1 MIDAE
6 AFIAQ
11 HGTPIVASDVE
22 HSTTMGVPSQSNAHD
37 DTGNVSA
44 EEQDKSGSRGPARGW
59 KRHGKREA
67 ARSSWAGGSGAK
79 AVARSK
85 ECPCDS
91 SDEDACREA
100 ALRLLDCADRS
111 SGALLERLVLKG
123 YDETV
128 ADAVV
133 SRLREVGLVNDEEY
147 ARSVVRYCAGRMLG
161 ERGTLLELSRKH
173 VDRAL
178 AQQVVGEARDAG
190 VFVDAAWELGR
201 SVAARTAGLDL
212 QVRRRRFWAAGGR
225 KGHSPDI
232 LREVFYSLFDNEA

>member
-11 HGTPIVASDVE
+11 HGTPIA
-22 HSTTMGVPSQSNAHD
+22 AHD
-37 DTGNVSA
+37 AASSA
-44 EEQDKSGSRGPARGW
+44 AGSASRLEVFAGTSEERPQDRDQQDGRAYARG
-59 KRHGKREA
+59 RGHRSGKRTG
-67 ARSSWAGGSGAK
+67 RSWAGGAGAGNR
-79 AVARSK
+79 VASQ
-85 ECPCDS
+85 EGPNDACDM
-91 SDEDACREA
+91 DACREA

-133 SRLREVGLVNDEEY
+133 ARLREVGLVNDEEY
-147 ARSVVRYCAGRMLG
+147 ARSVVRYCVGRMLG
-161 ERGTLLELSRKH
+161 ERGTMLELSRKR
-173 VDRAL
+173 VDRTL
-178 AQQVVGEARDAG
+178 SRQVVDEAREAG

-232 LREVFYSLFDNEA
+232 LRDISRSLFADDG

>member
-11 HGTPIVASDVE
+11 HGTPIVASDAASRRAV
-22 HSTTMGVPSQSNAHD
+22 GVPRSNAHD
-37 DTGNVSA
+37 GTGGEDL
-44 EEQDKSGSRGPARGW
+44 EEHNQPEGGASARGW
-59 KRHGKREA
+59 KRRGKRRVG
-67 ARSSWAGGSGAK
+67 RSWSGGRGAK
-79 AVARSK
+79 GMAQPKQS
-85 ECPCDS
+85 PCDS

-133 SRLREVGLVNDEEY
+133 SRLCELGLVNDEEY

-178 AQQVVGEARDAG
+178 AQQVVGEAREAG

-201 SVAARTAGLDL
+201 SVAARTAGLDP

-225 KGHSPDI
+225 KGHSPDM
-232 LREVFYSLFDNEA
+232 LREVFNSVFGNEA

>member
-11 HGTPIVASDVE
+11 HGTPIAAHDAVSDVA
-22 HSTTMGVPSQSNAHD
+22 MGAPRPDALEDANDDGHPEDHNQHD
-37 DTGNVSA
+37 ARSHA
-44 EEQDKSGSRGPARGW
+44 RSWARGKA
-59 KRHGKREA
+59 KRAGR
-67 ARSSWAGGSGAK
+67 SWARGAGAK
-79 AVARSK
+79 GVAASK
-85 ECPCDS
+85 ERPSDPC
-91 SDEDACREA
+91 DEDACREA
-100 ALRLLDCADRS
+100 ALRLLDRADRS
-111 SGALLERLVLKG
+111 SAALLERLVLKG

-133 SRLREVGLVNDEEY
+133 ARLREVGLVNDEEY

-161 ERGTLLELSRKH
+161 ERGTLLELSRKR

-178 AQQVVGEARDAG
+178 SQQVVSEAREAG

-232 LREVFYSLFDNEA
+232 LRDISHSLFDKDA

>member
-11 HGTPIVASDVE
+11 HGTPIAAHDVASSSAMGAPRPDALGDANDGHSEDRNQHDVR
-22 HSTTMGVPSQSNAHD
+22 AHARAW
-37 DTGNVSA
+37 G
-44 EEQDKSGSRGPARGW
+44 RGRAKRAGKWARGASA
-59 KRHGKREA
+59 KGA
-67 ARSSWAGGSGAK
+67 ATPKQGPSD
-79 AVARSK
+79 
-85 ECPCDS
+85 PC
-91 SDEDACREA
+91 DEDACREA

-111 SGALLERLVLKG
+111 SAALLERLVLKG

-133 SRLREVGLVNDEEY
+133 TRLREVGLVNDEEY

-161 ERGTLLELSRKH
+161 ERGTLLELSRKR

-178 AQQVVGEARDAG
+178 SQQVVGEAREAG

-201 SVAARTAGLDL
+201 SVAARTEGLDP
-212 QVRRRRFWAAGGR
+212 QVRLRRFWAAGGR

-232 LREVFYSLFDNEA
+232 LRDISHSLFDKDA